1 MKNYKG
7 YKVIVNTDLSDEDF
21 SEELGKA
28 LAGLSVGNE
37 SNYIIE
43 MTDKEIK
50 EDIEEYIITKE

>member
-7 YKVIVNTDLSDEDF
+7 YKIIMKSDIPNEVF

>member
-1 MKNYKG
+1 
-7 YKVIVNTDLSDEDF
+7 
-21 SEELGKA
+21 LGKA

>member
-1 MKNYKG
+1 MKKYKG
-7 YKVIVNTDLSDEDF
+7 YRVIVNTDLSDEDF